1 MQPRKH
7 LRRPVLP
14 GLAALGAASLA
25 LATLAPAGVSAAAK
39 TKKAHAHGVNL
50 AALAK
55 AVNQAAAQPTFKTYA
70 KGYGAPVKNV
80 KSLKGKKLMIA
91 VGDSQLAACAE
102 IAQADAVLAKAVG
115 MKPTIFSTTGK
126 VSDLQTATSD
136 AIHQGYQ
143 AIDYGCDFNPKQI
156 APQIAQARAHHIA
169 VVSYGAT
176 PEEFKAS
183 HEDANT
189 MDPFKFDAKIA
200 VDQAVVQHHG
210 KPFHALGIIS
220 NVNPLFEQGL
230 VPELHKTCPKC
241 TLTNITVPV
250 PDWFTSLTSSVTSAL
265 LKDPS
270 ITVMFPHYAGMLSPM
285 LAGIEAAHRTTTVK
299 SYLAFGG
306 GTPEMQAQASGVGH
320 SIIQSD
326 IGGYP
331 VWTGYLLFVQTAKV
345 LVHQPAMPENLAIGP
360 DRIATPQNVAQILK
374 TGGWGTDFVNGF
386 RGMLHLPPLKGKAL
400 FKAATLNG
408 TMTAKV

>member
-1 MQPRKH
+1 MQPRKL
-7 LRRPVLP
+7 LRRSVLP
-14 GLAALGAASLA
+14 GLGAVGAAGLA
-25 LATLAPAGVSAAAK
+25 LAGLIPGGAALAAK
-39 TKKAHAHGVNL
+39 PAARAHGVNL

-55 AVNQAAAQPTFKTYA
+55 AVNQAAAQPTFATYA

-80 KSLKGKKLMIA
+80 KKLKGMKLMIA

-102 IAQADAVLAKAVG
+102 IAQADATLAKAVG
-115 MKPTIFSTTGK
+115 MVPTVFSTTGK
-126 VSDLQTATSD
+126 ISDLETATSD
-136 AIHQGYQ
+136 AISQGYK
-143 AIDYGCDFNPKQI
+143 AIDFGCDFNPEQI
-156 APQIAQARAHHIA
+156 APAIAQAEAHGLK

-176 PEEFKAS
+176 PQEFAKS

-189 MDPFKFDAKIA
+189 MDPFGFDAKIA

-210 KPFHALGIIS
+210 KPFHALGIVS
-220 NVNPLFEQGL
+220 DVNPLFEQAL

-250 PDWFTSLTSSVTSAL
+250 PNWFTTLQSSVTSAL
-265 LKDPS
+265 LQNPNV
-270 ITVMFPHYAGMLSPM
+270 TVLFPHYAGMLSPM
-285 LAGIEAAHRTTTVK
+285 VAGIQAAHRTSTVK

-306 GTPEMQAQASGVGH
+306 GTPEMQEQAAGVGH
-320 SIIQSD
+320 AIIQSD

-345 LVHQPAMPENLAIGP
+345 LAGQAPIPETLAIGP
-360 DRIATPQNVAQILK
+360 DRVATPQNVAQILK

-386 RGMLHLPPLKGKAL
+386 RGMLGLPALKGKAL
-400 FKAATLNG
+400 FQAATLNG